1 MGYHVLLQGIFLTQ
15 KTEPTFPAWQ
25 VDSLPLKLQKY
36 QYNSIISSP
45 FTELY
50 NHHQNSISEHFLKI
64 SIDIIF
70 SDFLHKGSE
79 ITGLAG
85 RERMREVQDALPGTY
100 ALLCGK
106 CLFHSVAL

>member
-36 QYNSIISSP
+36 QYNSIMSSP

-50 NHHQNSISEHFLKI
+50 NHHQNPISEHFLKL

-70 SDFLHKGSE
+70 SESLHKGSE
-79 ITGLAG
+79 IMGLPRKERV
-85 RERMREVQDALPGTY
+85 REPFPQLYTWGP
-100 ALLCGK
+100 
-106 CLFHSVAL
+106 